1 MFSPPVKKQ
10 NFSSQK
16 DRNLGQELPASPA
29 TPPPE
34 NQNLSSCY
42 VTSIPNR
49 PNTGTPAPWASRL
62 SVLARIPQPQV
73 KETEKGTDADPI
85 KPVYVG
91 EFPEEVREAQSS
103 FPHKSAH
110 GDTGISGGM
119 DKGTALSWIICGS
132 RLFVWSYLSPAP
144 SKKCIVLNFPP
155 SVSDGGDISSIA
167 SHGNTWMVSVVDWDS
182 RSGTKNKV
190 VQQCKSAG
198 IIMLNQK
205 TGIVIYWPDIYSK
218 GGSSPVLSHA
228 TYDESEATITPG
240 GGKTTPNRNRQY
252 NGLEDASLSATVSFN
267 SLITSAIPVT
277 GCICFALAC
286 CSSGEVWQFQCSP
299 SGISQK
305 RIPLNF
311 HNSASQSIDS
321 GQLLAVKGYPRS
333 IIWRFRLLGAAESSR
348 QFFLLTDHEIH
359 CCNLS
364 FTPEFNVSMLWSHE
378 IIGMD
383 SDLGVKKDLAGQK
396 RIWPI
401 DMQVDERGKEI
412 TILIATFC
420 KDRVSSSSYTQYSLL
435 TMQYKLEMDH
445 SSENVV
451 PVHERVLEKKCPI
464 QVIIPKARVEDED
477 FLLSMRLRTGGKPS
491 GSAVILSGDGT
502 ATVSNYWRNST
513 RLYQFDLPWDAGRV
527 LDASVFPSTDDSE
540 DGVWVVLTEQAGV
553 WAIPEKA
560 VILGGVEPPERSVS
574 RRGSSYEGAAEEER
588 KTLMFG
594 SNVAAKRT
602 SSDARDAGDGQKM
615 AVNGIARRSVQDEES
630 ETLLG
635 RLFHDFLLSGDVDNS
650 LEKLRKSGSFEK
662 DGETNVFARTSKSIV
677 DTLAKHWTTTR
688 GAEIVAMAVMSSQLL
703 DKQQKHQRFLQ
714 FLAVSKCHE
723 ELSSKQR
730 YTLQTIMEHGE
741 KLAGMI
747 QLRELQNLL
756 NQNSSD
762 GTSSAYSKPPNE
774 MAGSLWDLIQLVGER
789 ARRNTVLLMD
799 RDNAEVFYSKVSDL
813 EQVFYCL
820 TDLLEYIISGDL
832 PFIFQI
838 RRACELSNACTTLIR
853 SAMNYRNEH
862 HTWYPSPESL
872 TPWYCHL
879 VVRNGLWSVA
889 DFMLQLLKEA
899 TDLSAKSDLFSY
911 LEGLVGVLLETY
923 SGAIT
928 AKLERGEEHKALLE
942 EYWKRRDVLLES
954 LYQLIKGFV
963 EARYQDFF
971 EGVKEPM
978 ELILRELSSPLLSI
992 ARRHESYISL
1002 WNICCDLNDTVLLRN
1017 LMHESLGP
1025 RGGFSYYVFEQLY
1038 QSHQFG
1044 KLLRLGEE
1052 FQEELAIFLKQ
1063 HKDLLWLHEMF
1074 LNQFSSASETLHALA
1089 LFQEND
1095 SASASENG
1103 LDVDSVRSE
1112 QSLADRKR
1120 LLHLSKISALAG
1132 RDADFEI
1139 KTRRIE
1145 ADLKIL
1151 KLQEVIVRL
1160 LSDNEEKQDCD
1171 RLLPPGDLIELCL
1184 ESQIPELSL
1193 LAFDVFAWTSS
1204 SFRKSNR
1211 SLLEECWKN
1220 AADQNDWGKLYQA
1233 STDEGWSDEM
1243 TLRELRETVLF
1254 QAANK
1259 CYGPEAEAYEG
1270 GFEEVM
1276 PLQRDNE
1283 LSTLKDNTGLTV
1295 EGILMQHKSFPE
1307 AGKLMLTAINLGKL
1321 GADMV
1326 VEEDGPTPME

>member
-1 MFSPPVKKQ
+1 MFSPPVKKR

-16 DRNLGQELPASPA
+16 DRNLGHELPASPA
-29 TPPPE
+29 TPLPD
-34 NQNLSSCY
+34 NQNSSSPLG
-42 VTSIPNR
+42 TSIPNR

-62 SVLARIPQPQV
+62 SVLARISQL
-73 KETEKGTDADPI
+73 KESEKGADADPR

-91 EFPEEVREAQSS
+91 EFPEEVRDAQSS
-103 FPHKSAH
+103 YPQKSAQ

-119 DKGTALSWIICGS
+119 DKGTALSWIICGK
-132 RLFVWSYLSPAP
+132 RLFVWNYLSPAP
-144 SKKCIVLNFPP
+144 SKKCIVLDFPS
-155 SVSDGGDISSIA
+155 SVSDGDDKSSIA
-167 SHGNTWMVSVVDWDS
+167 TDGKTWMVSVVDWDS
-182 RSGTKNKV
+182 RSGTKDKV

-198 IIMLNQK
+198 IVILNKK
-205 TGIVIYWPDIYSK
+205 TGTVIYWPDIYSK
-218 GGSSPVLSHA
+218 GGSSPVVSHA
-228 TYDESEATITPG
+228 SNDECETTITPS
-240 GGKTTPNRNRQY
+240 GGKTTPNRIQQY
-252 NGLEDASLSATVSFN
+252 RGLESALLSATFSFN

-277 GCICFALAC
+277 GCFLCFALAC

-305 RIPLNF
+305 KIPLSF
-311 HNSASQSIDS
+311 HNSANQSIDN
-321 GQLLAVKGYPRS
+321 GQPLAGKGYPRS
-333 IIWRFRLLGAAESSR
+333 VIWRFRLLSTTESSR

-359 CCNLS
+359 CFNVN
-364 FTPEFNVSMLWSHE
+364 FTPELNVSMLWSHE
-378 IIGMD
+378 VIGTD

-396 RIWPI
+396 QVWPV
-401 DMQVDERGKEI
+401 DMQVDEHGKEI
-412 TILIATFC
+412 MILIATFC
-420 KDRVSSSSYTQYSLL
+420 KDRMSSSSYTQYSIL
-435 TMQYKLEMDH
+435 TMQYKLGMDY
-445 SSENVV
+445 SSGNIV
-451 PVHERVLEKKCPI
+451 PVQEKVLEKKCPI

-477 FLLSMRLRTGGKPS
+477 FLFSMRLRAGGKPS
-491 GSAVILSGDGT
+491 GSAIILSGDGT

-527 LDASVFPSTDDSE
+527 LDASVFPSTDGSE
-540 DGVWVVLTEQAGV
+540 DGAWVVLTEQAGV

-574 RRGSSYEGAAEEER
+574 RKGSSNEGPAEEER

-594 SNVAAKRT
+594 SNVAARRT
-602 SSDARDAGDGQKM
+602 SSDARDAVDGQKM
-615 AVNGIARRSVQDEES
+615 ALSGIARRSVQDEES
-630 ETLLG
+630 EALLG
-635 RLFHDFLLSGDVDNS
+635 RLFHDFLLSGDVDSS

-662 DGETNVFARTSKSIV
+662 DGETNVFARTSKSII

-714 FLAVSKCHE
+714 FLALSKCHE

-762 GTSSAYSKPPNE
+762 GTSSASKPPNE

-820 TDLLEYIISGDL
+820 SDQLEYIISGDQ
-832 PFIFQI
+832 PYIVQI

-853 SAMNYRNEH
+853 SAMHYRNEH
-862 HTWYPSPESL
+862 HTWYPSLESL
-872 TPWYCHL
+872 TPWYCQL

-899 TDLSAKSDLFSY
+899 TNLSAKSDLYSH
-911 LEGLVGVLLETY
+911 LEGLADVLLETY

-928 AKLERGEEHKALLE
+928 AKLERGEEHKGLLD
-942 EYWKRRDVLLES
+942 EYWNRRDVLLDS
-954 LYQLIKGFV
+954 LYQLIKGFA
-963 EARYQDFF
+963 EARYQDFS
-971 EGVKEPM
+971 EGVEEPM

-1002 WNICCDLNDTVLLRN
+1002 WNICCDLNDTVLLRS

-1025 RGGFSYYVFEQLY
+1025 RGGFSYYIFEQLY
-1038 QSHQFG
+1038 QSRQFG

-1052 FQEELAIFLKQ
+1052 FHEELAIFLKQ

-1074 LNQFSSASETLHALA
+1074 LNQFSSASVTLHSLA
-1089 LFQEND
+1089 LFQEDD

-1103 LDVDSVRSE
+1103 LDVDIVRSE
-1112 QSLADRKR
+1112 QSLTDRKR

-1132 RDADFEI
+1132 RDSDFEI

-1151 KLQEVIVRL
+1151 MLQEVIVRL
-1160 LSDNEEKQDCD
+1160 LSDNEVKQDCD

-1220 AADQNDWGKLYQA
+1220 AADQDDWGKLYQA
-1233 STDEGWSDEM
+1233 SMDEGWSDEM
-1243 TLRELRETVLF
+1243 TLRVLRETVLF

-1259 CYGPEAEAYEG
+1259 CYGPEAETYES

-1321 GADMV
+1321 GAEMV
-1326 VEEDGPTPME
+1326 VEEDGPTPMD

>member
-1 MFSPPVKKQ
+1 
-10 NFSSQK
+10 
-16 DRNLGQELPASPA
+16 
-29 TPPPE
+29 
-34 NQNLSSCY
+34 
-42 VTSIPNR
+42 
-49 PNTGTPAPWASRL
+49 
-62 SVLARIPQPQV
+62 
-73 KETEKGTDADPI
+73 
-85 KPVYVG
+85 
-91 EFPEEVREAQSS
+91 
-103 FPHKSAH
+103 
-110 GDTGISGGM
+110 M
-119 DKGTALSWIICGS
+119 DKGTALSWIICGK
-132 RLFVWSYLSPAP
+132 RLFVWNYLSPAP
-144 SKKCIVLNFPP
+144 SKKCIVLDFPP
-155 SVSDGGDISSIA
+155 SETDGVDKSSIA
-167 SHGNTWMVSVVDWDS
+167 TDGKTWMVSVVDWDS
-182 RSGTKNKV
+182 RSGTKDKV

-198 IIMLNQK
+198 IIMLNKK
-205 TGIVIYWPDIYSK
+205 TGTVIYWPDIYFK
-218 GGSSPVLSHA
+218 GGPSPVVSHA
-228 TYDESEATITPG
+228 SYDECETTITPG
-240 GGKTTPNRNRQY
+240 GGKTTPNRSRQY
-252 NGLEDASLSATVSFN
+252 RGLESALLSATVSFN

-277 GCICFALAC
+277 GGFLCFALAC

-305 RIPLNF
+305 KVPLSF
-311 HNSASQSIDS
+311 HNSANQSIDN
-321 GQLLAVKGYPRS
+321 GQPLAGKGYPRS
-333 IIWRFRLLGAAESSR
+333 VIWRFRLLSATESSR

-359 CCNLS
+359 CFNVN
-364 FTPEFNVSMLWSHE
+364 FTPELNVSMLWSHE
-378 IIGMD
+378 IIGTD

-396 RIWPI
+396 QIWPV
-401 DMQVDERGKEI
+401 DMQVDEHGKELM
-412 TILIATFC
+412 ILIATFC
-420 KDRVSSSSYTQYSLL
+420 KDRMSSSSYTQYSIL
-435 TMQYKLEMDH
+435 TMQYKLGMDY
-445 SSENVV
+445 SSENIM
-451 PVHERVLEKKCPI
+451 PVQEKVLEKKCPI

-477 FLLSMRLRTGGKPS
+477 FLFSMRLRAGGKPS
-491 GSAVILSGDGT
+491 GSAIILSGDGT

-527 LDASVFPSTDDSE
+527 LDASVFPSTDGSE
-540 DGVWVVLTEQAGV
+540 DGAWVVLTEQAGV

-574 RRGSSYEGAAEEER
+574 HKGSSNEGPAEEER

-594 SNVAAKRT
+594 SNVAARRT
-602 SSDARDAGDGQKM
+602 SSDARDAVDGQKM
-615 AVNGIARRSVQDEES
+615 ALSGIARRSVQDEES
-630 ETLLG
+630 EALLG
-635 RLFHDFLLSGDVDNS
+635 HLFHDFLLSGDVDSS

-662 DGETNVFARTSKSIV
+662 DGETNVFARTSKSII

-714 FLAVSKCHE
+714 FLALSKCHE

-730 YTLQTIMEHGE
+730 YTMQTIMEHGE

-762 GTSSAYSKPPNE
+762 GTSSASKPPK

-799 RDNAEVFYSKVSDL
+799 RDNGEVFYSKVSDL

-820 TDLLEYIISGDL
+820 SDQLEYIISGDQ
-832 PFIFQI
+832 PYIVQI
-838 RRACELSNACTTLIR
+838 RRACELSNACTTLIHSGMR
-853 SAMNYRNEH
+853 YRNEH
-862 HTWYPSPESL
+862 HTWYPSLESL
-872 TPWYCHL
+872 TPWYCQL

-889 DFMLQLLKEA
+889 DFMLQLLKDA
-899 TDLSAKSDLFSY
+899 TDLSAKSDLYSH
-911 LEGLVGVLLETY
+911 LEGLANVLLETY

-928 AKLERGEEHKALLE
+928 AKLERGEEHKGLLD
-942 EYWKRRDVLLES
+942 EYWNRRDVLLDS
-954 LYQLIKGFV
+954 LYQLIKGFA
-963 EARYQDFF
+963 EARYQ
-971 EGVKEPM
+971 
-978 ELILRELSSPLLSI
+978 
-992 ARRHESYISL
+992 
-1002 WNICCDLNDTVLLRN
+1002 
-1017 LMHESLGP
+1017 HESLGP

-1038 QSHQFG
+1038 QNRQFG

-1052 FQEELAIFLKQ
+1052 FQEELVIFLKQ

-1074 LNQFSSASETLHALA
+1074 LNQFSSASVTLHALA
-1089 LFQEND
+1089 LFQEDD
-1095 SASASENG
+1095 SAPASENG
-1103 LDVDSVRSE
+1103 LDIDIVRSE

-1120 LLHLSKISALAG
+1120 LLRLSKIAALAG
-1132 RDADFEI
+1132 RDSDFEI
-1139 KTRRIE
+1139 KTRRID

-1151 KLQEVIVRL
+1151 MLQEVIVRL

-1220 AADQNDWGKLYQA
+1220 AADQDDWGKLYQA
-1233 STDEGWSDEM
+1233 SMDEGWSDEM
-1243 TLRELRETVLF
+1243 TLRVLRETVLF

-1259 CYGPEAEAYEG
+1259 CYGPEAETYS

-1283 LSTLKDNTGLTV
+1283 LSTVKDNTGLTV
-1295 EGILMQHKSFPE
+1295 EGILMQHKRFPE

-1321 GADMV
+1321 GAEMV
-1326 VEEDGPTPME
+1326 VEEDGPTPMD